1 MDKKEAA
8 EVLLSFRKETYGL
21 LPHRV
26 SQALDVFLNEER
38 EKVRSAK
45 WKVANHF
52 WSGCKKHL
60 LPSKNSS
67 IFAKVFSSCV
77 Y

>member
-1 MDKKEAA
+1 MDKREAA

-38 EKVRSAK
+38 EQYVVQMESGH
-45 WKVANHF
+45 HF
-52 WSGCKKHL
+52 WSGCKNTCYHPK
-60 LPSKNSS
+60 
-67 IFAKVFSSCV
+67 
-77 Y
+77 